1 VNILLIQRVLP
12 GRFGDLAQ
20 ALVERG
26 DTCVMRHAAGDERDA
41 PAGLR
46 LIRALPVRGIA
57 AGDPGRLR
65 PLEAAV
71 LDGEAAFRAARE
83 LAGTGFRPDAII
95 AQGGFGPCLHVA
107 EAFRGVPVL
116 GAFDGYGPDDPL
128 RAQIRLELSACRQ
141 GMVGSRFHLSGF
153 PRDLQPKLAV
163 VDPGIDTD
171 VWAPARGV
179 TADRA
184 ALGLPADA
192 ELLVHC
198 GSVFQ
203 EHRGCET
210 VLAACAELQA
220 RRPRL
225 HVWLVGEE
233 SGEFAAAPVD
243 GRRRAATLAGLAALD
258 RARLR
263 VATGGGPELRR
274 AVLRAADA
282 VVHLCDGAGVSRS
295 LIEAMACGAAIA
307 GADTPPMREFLRDGE
322 NALLAP
328 FADAVALAAA
338 VARLLDD
345 PVLAAGLGRAARR
358 RAVLC
363 HGVRRQSV
371 RQIELLDALA
381 RIEFRRL
388 RPGSRAEAGQSR
400 APNSA

>member
-1 VNILLIQRVLP
+1 MNILLIQRGFP
-12 GRFGDLAQ
+12 GRLGVLAQ

-26 DTCVMRHAAGDERDA
+26 DDCVMLHAAGDAVDA
-41 PAGLR
+41 PPGLR
-46 LIRALPVRGIA
+46 LIRALPVRGTL
-57 AGDPGRLR
+57 AGDRDRLR

-71 LDGEAAFRAARE
+71 LDGEAAFRAARS
-83 LAGTGFRPDAII
+83 LAGTGFRPDAVI

-116 GAFDGYGPDDPL
+116 GAFDGYASDDPL

-141 GMVGSRFHLSGF
+141 GMVESRFHLSGF
-153 PRDLQPKLAV
+153 PADLQPKLAV
-163 VDPGIDTD
+163 VHPGIDTD
-171 VWAPARGV
+171 LWAPARSV
-179 TADRA
+179 AADRA

-225 HVWLVGEE
+225 HVWLVGED
-233 SGEFAAAPVD
+233 SGEFAAASVD
-243 GRRRAATLAGLAALD
+243 GRRRAATLAALAALD
-258 RARLR
+258 RGRLR
-263 VATGGGPELRR
+263 VATGGGAELRR
-274 AVLRAADA
+274 TVLRAADA
-282 VVHLCDGAGVSRS
+282 AIHLCDGAGVSRA
-295 LIEAMACGAAIA
+295 LIEAMACGVAIA
-307 GADTPPMREFLRDGE
+307 GADAPPMREFLRDGE

-328 FADAVALAAA
+328 FADPAALAVA

-345 PVLAAGLGRAARR
+345 GVLAAGLGRAARR
-358 RAVLC
+358 HAVLC
-363 HGVRRQSV
+363 HGARRQSR
-371 RQIELLDALA
+371 RQIDLLDALA

-388 RPGSRAEAGQSR
+388 RPGSRAEAGQAR